1 MYFLRGSLPWQGL
14 KAGTEEE
21 KSEKIS
27 EKKASTSVEALCRGY
42 PTEFASYLHICRSL
56 RFRDKPNYCYLKRL
70 FRDLFIREGFQFDY
84 VFDWTVLEYQ
94 QSQMATPPS
103 RALQFQHQEAR
114 SWSSHH
120 NVLPGIVMCI
130 CIIQSSMALLQ
141 RQSD

>member
-103 RALQFQHQEAR
+103 RALPLPFLQFISAIPASR
-114 SWSSHH
+114 SSVLVFASQCATRHSDVHMHH
-120 NVLPGIVMCI
+120 PE
-130 CIIQSSMALLQ
+130 
-141 RQSD
+141 